1 MAGTDPRITG
11 RDRSRPL
18 GLFTALLWLQG
29 LYYLATGVW
38 PLVSIETFQL
48 VTGPK
53 TDNMPTGLEVD
64 HWLVMTV
71 GVLVTAIGLTLLVA
85 AWRRTYPGEV
95 GFLAVASAA
104 GLAGIDVLYVNRH
117 VIPPIYLADAATEV
131 ALILGWAWILVRQSG
146 AGRAGSV

>member
-29 LYYLATGVW
+29 VYYLATGVW
-38 PLVSIETFQL
+38 PLVSIETFQM

-53 TDNMPTGLEVD
+53 TDNMPTGLEAD

-71 GVLVTAIGLTLLVA
+71 GVLVTAIGLTLRVA
-85 AWRRTYPGEV
+85 AWRSKCPGEV
-95 GFLAVASAA
+95 VVLAVASAA
-104 GLAGIDVLYVNRH
+104 GLAAIDLLYVTRQ
-117 VIPPIYLADAATEV
+117 VIPPIYLADAAAEV
-131 ALILGWAWILVRQSG
+131 VLIAGWACGLAYDG
-146 AGRAGSV
+146 KPG